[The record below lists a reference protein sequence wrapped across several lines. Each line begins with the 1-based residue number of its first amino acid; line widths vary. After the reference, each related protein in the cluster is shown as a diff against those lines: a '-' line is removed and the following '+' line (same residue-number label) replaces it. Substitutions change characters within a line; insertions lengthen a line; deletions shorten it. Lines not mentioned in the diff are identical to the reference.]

1 MDEYQRCKIRLY
13 QYLMARGDSLK
24 SAYESALYVL
34 KSKKHLTRN
43 DIENCLRAIN
53 DYEAFERFYREILE
67 YI

>member
-24 SAYESALYVL
+24 L
-34 KSKKHLTRN
+34 KAEQSVYNLRSKKHPSEA
-43 DIENCLRAIN
+43 DLRKALQCVH
-53 DYEAFERFYREILE
+53 DWEFFEIIYAEILE